1 MADVYV
7 ARQPIFEADLSLSA
21 YELLFRRGDENRAV
35 VTDNEDAT
43 STVIINAFT
52 EFGLESVVANHRAW
66 INVGREFVMNRLGF
80 SLPADRVVLE
90 LLENQYVDQPLLEAL
105 AELRAA
111 GYTVALDD
119 FSWDEALIPLI
130 ESVDIVKVDV
140 LPMETADVVRN
151 VEALRPYDV
160 RLVAEKVE
168 TREEFNICAELGFDL
183 FQGYFFCKPEV
194 LSGKGIA
201 PNRLTLLQL
210 VAALQDPD
218 IEFGALETVITR
230 DVALSYRLL
239 RYINS
244 AFFGLRT
251 ECSSIGRALTLLGLE
266 NVKRWSTMTV
276 FAGLNVKPQELILT
290 ALVRARMCELLGPAM
305 GEENADQN
313 FTLGLF
319 SVIDALMDAPMT
331 EVLDSIPFHEDMRQA
346 LIAGEGRKGALLGSV
361 LDWERGDF
369 TAHRGLDAAVV
380 SDAHYE
386 ALAWA
391 DKAAEQLFD
400 DRAAVA

>member
-7 ARQPIFEADLSLSA
+7 ARQPIFEADLGLSA

-35 VTDNEDAT
+35 ITDNEDAT

-52 EFGLESVVANHRAW
+52 EFGLETVVGEHRAW
-66 INVGREFVMNRLGF
+66 INVTREFIMNRLAY
-80 SLPADRVVLE
+80 SLPPERVVLE
-90 LLENQYVDQPLLEAL
+90 LLENQYVDDALLAAL
-105 AELRAA
+105 RELRAA
-111 GYTVALDD
+111 GYTIALDD
-119 FSWDEALIPLI
+119 FSWDEALIPLVQA
-130 ESVDIVKVDV
+130 VDIVKVDV
-140 LPMETADVVRN
+140 MPMDTADVIRN
-151 VEALRPYDV
+151 VTALRPYGV
-160 RLVAEKVE
+160 KLVAEKVE
-168 TREEFNICAELGFDL
+168 TREEFNICAQLGFDL

-194 LSGKGIA
+194 LSGRGIA

-210 VAALQDPD
+210 VAALQDSK
-218 IEFGALETVITR
+218 IEFAALETLITR

-276 FAGLNVKPQELILT
+276 FAGLDVKPQELILT
-290 ALVRARMCELLGPAM
+290 ALIRARACELLGPAM
-305 GEENADQN
+305 GEMNADQN

-319 SVIDALMDAPMT
+319 SVIDAMMDAPME
-331 EVLDSIPFHEDMRQA
+331 EVLESIPFPDDMRQA
-346 LIAGEGRKGALLGSV
+346 LIAGEGPKGTLLGSV
-361 LDWERGDF
+361 VDWERGDF
-369 TAHRGLDAAVV
+369 DPERGIDAATVG
-380 SDAHYE
+380 DAHYD
-386 ALAWA
+386 AIAWA

>member
-1 MADVYV
+1 MADVFV
-7 ARQPIFEADLSLSA
+7 ARQPIFLADQSLSA

-35 VTDNEDAT
+35 ISDNEDAT

-52 EFGLESVVANHRAW
+52 EFGLETVVGDHRAW
-66 INVGREFVMNRLGF
+66 INVTREFILNRLAY
-80 SLPADRVVLE
+80 SLPPERVVLE
-90 LLENQYVDQPLLEAL
+90 LLENQYVDEKLLEAL
-105 AELRAA
+105 RELRAE

-119 FSWDEALIPLI
+119 FSWDEALIPLVQA
-130 ESVDIVKVDV
+130 VDIVKVDV
-140 LPMETADVVRN
+140 MPMDTADVIRN
-151 VEALRPYDV
+151 VNALRPYGV
-160 RLVAEKVE
+160 KLVAEKVE
-168 TREEFNICAELGFDL
+168 TREEFNVCAQLGFDL

-194 LSGKGIA
+194 LSGRGIS

-210 VAALQDPD
+210 VAALQDRN
-218 IEFGALETVITR
+218 IEFADLETLITR

-276 FAGLNVKPQELILT
+276 FAGLDVKPQELILT
-290 ALVRARMCELLGPAM
+290 ALVRARMCELLGPAV
-305 GEENADQN
+305 GERNDDQS

-319 SVIDALMDAPMT
+319 SVIDAMMDAPME
-331 EVLDSIPFHEDMRQA
+331 EVLESIPFPDDMRDA
-346 LIAGEGRKGALLGSV
+346 LVSGEGPKGRLLTCV
-361 LDWERGDF
+361 LDWERGEYDS
-369 TAHRGLDAAVV
+369 ACGIEPAAVG
-380 SDAHYE
+380 DAHYD

-400 DRAAVA
+400 DRAIAA